1 MQNIYE
7 MPCQMP
13 RLSGL
18 LELRLRN
25 QIEARQQYLEN
36 MLMFM
41 ILSRQ
46 LKMELLLEFIM
57 KAD

>member
-46 LKMELLLEFIM
+46 LKMELL
-57 KAD
+57 